1 MKCKQYLKP
10 TSTQAQTFSIFNEF
24 EHLNIRKFRFV
35 WLNTFSRVNAFFFS
49 ISEEIIRCNEN
60 RPHTKFQLKL
70 FEWNRQPS
78 DSCMPTNFNHFHH
91 FSPTKTFLIRNIYTV
106 QRYIH
111 EDEQVMK
118 VGCSLWFFFP
128 GKDPRQSHA
137 YRLWFATINSNLS
150 LFGTSFFC
158 WFHHLVKIS
167 VHWEK
172 R

>member
-24 EHLNIRKFRFV
+24 EHLNIRNFRFV
-35 WLNTFSRVNAFFFS
+35 WVNTFSRVNAFVFS

-118 VGCSLWFFFP
+118 VGCSLWFFFQ
-128 GKDPRQSHA
+128 GKTHV
-137 YRLWFATINSNLS
+137 NLMHIVCDS
-150 LFGTSFFC
+150 QQLIQIFYYLAPLSFVGSII
-158 WFHHLVKIS
+158 W
-167 VHWEK
+167 
-172 R
+172 